1 MINFIIILYRKNVLM
16 IKIEVKYCII
26 NVIIMFEGGD
36 VDFIYYNNEVDKFW
50 NDVNDVYV

>member
-1 MINFIIILYRKNVLM
+1 M

-26 NVIIMFEGGD
+26 NVIIMFERD
-36 VDFIYYNNEVDKFW
+36 ENIIIYYNNEVDKFW